1 VTGQITSFDASM
13 SYLQSQAPTLT
24 LNQKRLV
31 LSVLGQKLGD
41 GYSASVT
48 NNANMDSVFQNARN
62 GGHEGGICGDIHTYL
77 SRAAASLGFEAAGT
91 HTAYWW
97 QGNYKDSSGHA
108 VTQYRDPVT
117 GEYYMQN
124 YSHVY
129 ATGQK
134 TLPNLIEVSTRILGF
149 SWASNVESLPGTV
162 HQYIPRQARW
172 ISEQTNELVSS
183 SIDEPHLRLTLS
195 NREQSASVQYG
206 WANAHNQIKGYALGS
221 RFEADEGRY
230 GIGEAGVSYTFQ
242 GSILIDRL
250 WLQEAGIRSDVN
262 GGALWMETPLLRPA
276 QGQPTL
282 ATTPWN
288 CVTSFQ
294 GAFLSGYLRQGG
306 TTETVEFEGS
316 GITCIPGAKNEF
328 RLAID
333 HAFKSVPI
341 NVYFQRVLNFVNRPG
356 QPNKKLQRIETAY
369 DKLGA
374 RLRLQPAK
382 ALTFGATAD
391 AFALEGT
398 ENNGGTAIRI
408 GIEATFQTQN
418 VGSFTLGDDW
428 GKVLRNPT
436 RDSFYDLPDSQYAT
450 LGWRLP
456 LGKLWSVGVQ
466 AGYGK
471 GPTIQPFGTFGAV
484 SPALNNGSRQIT
496 GLISMRARVV
506 YGRRA
511 SPVTLSRWSGF
522 PVSPTRRGRRR
533 MMSWVRPYFLASHS
547 R

>member
-1 VTGQITSFDASM
+1 
-13 SYLQSQAPTLT
+13 
-24 LNQKRLV
+24 LV

-48 NNANMDSVFQNARN
+48 NNANMDSVFQNARS

-97 QGNYKDSSGHA
+97 QGNYKDSGGHA

-124 YSHVY
+124 YSRVY

-134 TLPNLIEVSTRILGF
+134 TLPNLIEVSSRILGF
-149 SWASNVESLPGTV
+149 SWASNVESLPGTM
-162 HQYIPRQARW
+162 HLYIPRQARW
-172 ISEQTNELVSS
+172 ISTQTSELATS
-183 SIDEPHLRLTLS
+183 SIDEPHLKLALS

-221 RFEADEGRY
+221 RFHADEGTY
-230 GIGEAGVSYTFQ
+230 GIGEAGVSYTFH
-242 GSILIDRL
+242 GSIFIDRP
-250 WLQEAGIRSDVN
+250 WLQEAGMRTGVYV
-262 GGALWMETPLLRPA
+262 GALWMETPLLRPA

-288 CVTSFQ
+288 CATSLQ

-306 TTETVEFEGS
+306 TSETVEFEGS
-316 GITCIPGAKNEF
+316 GMTRIAGAKNEC

-341 NVYFQRVLNFVNRPG
+341 NIYIQRVLDFVGESG
-356 QPNKKLQRIETAY
+356 QPNKTPTRLKTAY
-369 DKLGA
+369 DKFGA
-374 RLRLQPAK
+374 RLHLQLAK
-382 ALTFGATAD
+382 ALTFGVTTD
-391 AFALEGT
+391 GFALEGI
-398 ENNGGTAIRI
+398 ENNGGTAVRI
-408 GIEATFQTQN
+408 GIEATFQTQK

-436 RDSFYDLPDSQYAT
+436 RDPFYDLPESQYAT

-456 LGKLWSVGVQ
+456 LGKLASVGVQ

-496 GLISMRARVV
+496 GLISITFA
-506 YGRRA
+506 Y
-511 SPVTLSRWSGF
+511 
-522 PVSPTRRGRRR
+522 
-533 MMSWVRPYFLASHS
+533 
-547 R
+547 